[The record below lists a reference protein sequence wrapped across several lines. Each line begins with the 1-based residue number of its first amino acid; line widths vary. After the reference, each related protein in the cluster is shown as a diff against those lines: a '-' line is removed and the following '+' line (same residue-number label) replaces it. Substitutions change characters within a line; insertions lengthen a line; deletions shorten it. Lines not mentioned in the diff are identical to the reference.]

1 MPKEDT
7 QFKKGW
13 KGGPGRPSISPEL
26 KKIPGITKEEVDK
39 ILAKFSR
46 MSRDEIKAFMAD
58 PTATMME
65 LMVGSV
71 VLKAYQHGDQNR
83 LGFIF
88 DRTIGKVKEV
98 KEIQLPKPTLIEREN
113 GQQILLG
120 ATMDEVT
127 DGDD

>member
-1 MPKEDT
+1 M
-7 QFKKGW
+7 
-13 KGGPGRPSISPEL
+13 SNEL

-46 MSRDEIKAFMAD
+46 MSRDEIKAFMED
-58 PTATMME
+58 RTATMME

-113 GQQILLG
+113 GQQIVLG
-120 ATMDEVT
+120 AAMDEIT
-127 DGDD
+127 DGGEE